1 MAEYGGVSVCAC
13 VWGWGKY
20 LLVPGAREGVGGGPL
35 LAAPLALPGPRNP
48 LALLDLA
55 LLRQQ

>member
-1 MAEYGGVSVCAC
+1 VAEYGGVSVCAC

-35 LAAPLALPGPRNP
+35 LAPTTTRPDPRNS

-55 LLRQQ
+55 LLRHQ